1 MTLMR
6 YLKYWSPVLLWMIFI
21 FWMSTGT
28 FSSQNTVL
36 IVEPILRFLTPSISS
51 EMIDKIHKALRK
63 LGHVTEYF
71 VFGYLLFCAFR
82 GSLKEWRIPRWVFS
96 SFIVLVIYA
105 ASDELHQSF
114 VSSRTAS
121 PYDVGI
127 DVLGGLI
134 ALSLGAILHLS
145 RQHRQ

>member
-1 MTLMR
+1 MR
-6 YLKYWSPVLLWMIFI
+6 YLKYWVPVFFWMIFI

-36 IVEPILRFLTPSISS
+36 IVEPILRFLNPSISS
-51 EMIDKIHKALRK
+51 EMIDMIHKTLRK

-71 VFGYLLFCAFR
+71 VFGFLLFCAFR
-82 GSLKEWRIPRWVFS
+82 GSSKEWRIPRWVFS

-105 ASDELHQSF
+105 AGDELHQSF
-114 VSSRTAS
+114 VATRTPS

-127 DVLGGLI
+127 DALGGLI
-134 ALSLGAILHLS
+134 ALSLGAMLHLS
-145 RQHRQ
+145 RQRRQ